1 MDDISNCWT
10 CFNKRIRNHRNILQK
25 SQYSLKMIDHC
36 VKLYLNCTVSCSKE
50 KSCDNTRTNL
60 ASYISNY
67 RLFGCILNKHK
78 RKLTSYAK
86 HYSTILRLNGLF
98 TSKKLRV
105 TFLSKDLF
113 LSELIS
119 NVVYQFVFVSQTI
132 WN

>member
-10 CFNKRIRNHRNILQK
+10 SFNKRIRNHRNILQK
-25 SQYSLKMIDHC
+25 RQYSLKMIDHC

-78 RKLTSYAK
+78 RKLASYAK
-86 HYSTILRLNGLF
+86 HYSTILRSNGLF

-119 NVVYQFVFVSQTI
+119 NFVYQFVFVSQTI